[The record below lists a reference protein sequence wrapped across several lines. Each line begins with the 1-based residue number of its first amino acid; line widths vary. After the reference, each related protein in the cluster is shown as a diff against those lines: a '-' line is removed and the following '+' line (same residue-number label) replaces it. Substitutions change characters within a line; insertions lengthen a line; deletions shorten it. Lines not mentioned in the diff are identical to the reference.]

1 MTRSFYLVALL
12 LGCVSALAGAQQSQE
27 QTQEWT
33 APWDAPPAY
42 EPPHAI
48 IRMDVVAVDQAG
60 KPVAGLGAKDF
71 AVLDNGQPEKLQ
83 SFEAFDGRGPD
94 PDPLVEV
101 VLVIDALNLNS
112 QQAEHAETE
121 LAAFLRAK
129 GAGLMHPVSIYRLSS
144 EGLSASEQPSIDGNA
159 LAEELTREREPR
171 QVAIRDVAPRTQWK
185 VAYAE
190 MRNDL
195 SLSAL
200 GAITIEQRRRPGRK
214 VLFWIGPGW
223 PVQGRAINSF
233 DWVTELATRMREARI
248 ALYCVTELP
257 SLNAGL
263 VAKGFPRG
271 VRSEGE
277 TRPES
282 LALDVLALQSSGRV
296 LQATH
301 DLAGI
306 IGKSLDEEGI
316 YYRLGFDPPHANG
329 TDEYHELKVQMT
341 QQGLSVRARTGYY
354 NEPVFYDQPEVA
366 AQSLTVSQLEEW
378 LDKARGGKDGE
389 TAERLSALALTER
402 MSSARLAFWKAQM
415 PGDKSR
421 AALVALAD
429 DAAFLDPPAEKIPAD
444 ATPDI
449 ETQKAMLARVI
460 DYLNET
466 VPRLP
471 DFFARRTT
479 HSYGEPTKKDD
490 ETWKTATGNRALQP
504 ENTSVATVLYRNGS
518 EQVDAEKLKVKLHK
532 DEDSMSTKG
541 IFGPILSTVLLDAAR
556 SELTWSR
563 WGEGQEGKRAVFRFV
578 VPKEKSNYAVSFCCL
593 TDMDAASGFE
603 QFTGYH
609 GEMTIDP
616 ASGAILRLAVQADL
630 MPRSPLMRADILVE
644 YGPVAIGGQTYVCPL
659 RSVAITRKRTVM
671 ALHEWGETLRVF
683 GPFITLLSDTAFDD
697 YHKFGSESRILPGF
711 TSVE

>member
-1 MTRSFYLVALL
+1 MTRTFYVAALL

-33 APWDAPPAY
+33 ALRDGPPAY

-48 IRMDVVAVDQAG
+48 VRMDVVAVDQAG

-71 AVLDNGQPEKLQ
+71 VLLDNGQPERVL

-101 VLVIDALNLNS
+101 ILVIDALNLSS
-112 QQAEHAETE
+112 QQVQRVETE

-129 GAGLMHPVSIYRLSS
+129 GAGLMHPVSIYRLTNK
-144 EGLSASEQPSIDGNA
+144 GLSASEEPSLDGNA
-159 LAEELTREREPR
+159 LAQEVTRGQEPR
-171 QVAIRDVAPRTQWK
+171 QVAIRDVAPRWNA
-185 VAYAE
+185 AYAE
-190 MRNDL
+190 VRNDL

-200 GAITIEQRRRPGRK
+200 GAIAIEQRRRPGRK

-223 PVQGRAINSF
+223 PVEGHAINSF

-248 ALYCVTELP
+248 ALYSVTEWARP
-257 SLNAGL
+257 DEAFA
-263 VAKGFPRG
+263 AKSFLRG
-271 VRSEGE
+271 VKSEGE
-277 TRPES
+277 ARPGN
-282 LALDVLALQSSGRV
+282 LALEVLALQSGGRV
-296 LQATH
+296 LQQAQ
-301 DLAGI
+301 DLAGMI
-306 IGKSLDEEGI
+306 DKSLDEESI
-316 YYRLGFDPPHANG
+316 YYTLGFDPPHANG
-329 TDEYHELKVQMT
+329 PDEYHELKVQVN
-341 QQGLSVRARTGYY
+341 QPGLSARARTGYY

-378 LDKARGGKDGE
+378 LDKRRTGRDGE
-389 TAERLSALALTER
+389 IAGQLSAMKLTER
-402 MSSARLAFWKAQM
+402 MSSARLASWNAQM

-421 AALVALAD
+421 TALATLAD
-429 DAAFLDPPAEKIPAD
+429 EAAFLDPSAEKVPAD
-444 ATPDI
+444 AKPDI
-449 ETQKAMLARVI
+449 ETQKAMLAHVI

-479 HSYGEPTKKDD
+479 HFYGEPPQKDD
-490 ETWKTATGNRALQP
+490 ETWKTATGNRTLQP
-504 ENTSVATVLYRNGS
+504 ANTSVGTVLYRNGS
-518 EQVDAEKLKVKLHK
+518 EQVDAEKLRVKLHK
-532 DEDSMSTKG
+532 DEDSMNTKG

-563 WGEGQEGKRAVFRFV
+563 WDEGPEGKRAVFRFV
-578 VPKEKSNYAVSFCCL
+578 VPKEKSNYSVSFCCL
-593 TDMDAASGFE
+593 TDMEAASGFE
-603 QFTGYH
+603 QLTGYH

-630 MPRSPLMRADILVE
+630 KPRSPLMRADILVE
-644 YGPVAIGGQTYVCPL
+644 YGPVAISGQTYLCPL
-659 RSVAITRKRTVM
+659 RSVAITRKRTVI

-683 GPFITLLSDTAFDD
+683 GPFITLLSEATFDD

-711 TSVE
+711 TPVE